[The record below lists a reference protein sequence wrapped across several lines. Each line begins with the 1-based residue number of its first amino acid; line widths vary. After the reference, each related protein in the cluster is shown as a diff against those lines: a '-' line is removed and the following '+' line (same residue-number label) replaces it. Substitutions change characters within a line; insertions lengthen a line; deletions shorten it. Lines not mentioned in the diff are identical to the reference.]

1 MNGGRSGIILLSGS
15 LMDYFLLCVIE
26 SITRSKLPLLIMD
39 SWFGLVAM

>member
-15 LMDYFLLCVIE
+15 LMDHFLLCVIE